1 MVEPG
6 RELFVYMDGG
16 EMFIVSRVRRA
27 MNDIRKND
35 VSEVGDGI
43 DNLIAAMFAS
53 AHTLDDVKDR
63 ARYTIHQLQ
72 IMLKNIESQNANDV

>member
-27 MNDIRKND
+27 MDHIRKND
-35 VSEVGDGI
+35 VSEVGNGI

-53 AHTLDDVKDR
+53 ANTLDDVKDR